1 MANDSEGDAAEGDV
15 FAEADND
22 GESEREVQLV
32 EDEGGFWTLV
42 DSERG
47 AVGDAPTKAA
57 GLALME
63 QYLEDMD
70 GVSIP
75 DVEPEEP
82 SDERPDRDPKLPPE
96 PSMPDDDE

>member
-1 MANDSEGDAAEGDV
+1 MAEDDADDDST
-15 FAEADND
+15 
-22 GESEREVQLV
+22 REIQLV
-32 EDEGGFWTLV
+32 ENEGDWWTVV

-63 QYLEDMD
+63 EVIEEIDD
-70 GVSIP
+70 VSIP

-82 SDERPDRDPKLPPE
+82 SEEPERESFPPK
-96 PSMPDDDE
+96 PSELDDAQ

>member
-1 MANDSEGDAAEGDV
+1 MANDSEVDEENVAVEETVDS
-15 FAEADND
+15 E
-22 GESEREVQLV
+22 ESPHEIQLV

-70 GVSIP
+70 VEIP

-82 SDERPDRDPKLPPE
+82 SERPERDPKLP
-96 PSMPDDDE
+96 SQPDVDETQ